1 MNKSNS
7 FLIYIVALFLLGL
20 ANFAQA
26 GELKIGSFNVKNFGT
41 TKASNPYVM
50 RRLARV
56 LARYDIAFLQELRNK
71 DQMAIFALKEALE
84 TYTGKR
90 YSIIISQPL
99 GRSTY
104 KEQYAYLFNPSKVS
118 LEDYYTYEDGEE
130 PIYDS
135 FSREPFIAQFKDRAT
150 KTKFTTIGVHIAPSF
165 VVNEMDEL
173 FNVYRDIQYRWNNK
187 NVVIMGDLN
196 ADCRYLDE
204 YEEENLIL
212 FKDPTFSWHIKR
224 GADSTTELN
233 THCAYDRFITAG
245 KITKKVVASKTGVY
259 NLMEELDLYED
270 EANAISDH
278 FPIELT
284 LDL

>member
-1 MNKSNS
+1 M
-7 FLIYIVALFLLGL
+7 ALSLL
-20 ANFAQA
+20 AITNFSLA
-26 GELKIGSFNVKNFGT
+26 GELKIGSFNVKNFGA
-41 TKASNPYVM
+41 TKAANPYVM
-50 RRLARV
+50 RRLAKV

-71 DQMAIFALKEALE
+71 DQMAIFALKEAVE
-84 TYTGKR
+84 QFTGKR
-90 YSIIISQPL
+90 FSIIISQPL

-104 KEQYAYLFNPSKVS
+104 KEQYAYLFNPNKVS

-130 PIYDS
+130 PIYDT
-135 FSREPFIAQFKDRAT
+135 FSREPFIAQFKDKAT
-150 KTKFTTIGVHIAPSF
+150 KTRFTAIGVHIAPSY

-173 FNVYRDIQYRWNNK
+173 FNVFRDIEYRWNSK

-212 FKDPTFSWHIKR
+212 KNDPTFTWHINR
-224 GADSTTELN
+224 GQDTTTELN

-245 KITKKVVASKTGVY
+245 EISQKVNSSKTGIY
-259 NLMEELDLYED
+259 NLMEELGLYED

-284 LDL
+284 LNL